1 MKSISDV
8 IIQELQK
15 MDVEGADLD
24 SSLMGDLEL
33 ESLQIYELLSELEA
47 VFSVRIP
54 ERVLLRVDTVQDL
67 ACEIEKIMGAKKK

>member
-15 MDVEGADLD
+15 MDVEEVDLD

-47 VFSVRIP
+47 VFSIRIP